1 MALAKTKR
9 FNLSQMNMLETHAT
23 LTEILH
29 GLESIDQKA
38 KANQKYLT
46 AYLEFEKS
54 GATSYLRRAQERLE
68 KKGFNVG
75 FAGTFSGGKSTLI
88 NAVLREPGLLA
99 AEAGECTM
107 SITTVAAPPE
117 GHTEEVVIKYYS
129 ESDALQYVLSNKRYQ
144 AATDKHSDILGDE
157 FNTAAAREVLKA
169 TINDLNAG
177 EPEDKQKARELDEFV
192 EALVKYADRLN
203 GTYRDSLE
211 NAYMYLT
218 VDKDSRGMGHLL
230 CIEQVNIYKN
240 NPLFVEKGVKIVDLP
255 GTDAVNDRQIELTHN
270 YLREADAVILVVEPR
285 GFAKAHTVIV
295 EIFGKQFHQSRD
307 KIYIAVNK
315 FDTLK
320 TMDLEKDK
328 IERLYTQFLDVIQSM
343 KLDPERL
350 YFTDGLF
357 VELKTKKERG
367 LGLNSAEE
375 AEFNQ
380 QVETLKDMTRILDE
394 QEKVGL
400 KPVIVD
406 LIRKV
411 VDDGGVSTFRDNLM
425 GYLERDIQVNRLREI
440 YQDLANA
447 NHAVDG
453 LLAPEKGRIQEIVAN
468 IKSQAKQINEFLE
481 KLEEEFIDTVAQT
494 KEALQP
500 ALGQALDSARSKFL
514 SFVEKKVKDVN
525 FQRIK
530 AKLNIPAPR
539 RLKQEVI
546 QMLKDDFS
554 KQFGDMVQAFTV
566 QPVYDRIAGHIAE
579 SKIPKVLDEFAKTLG
594 IDYTT
599 KLDSCISN
607 FLASLKVSSQMRALE
622 EAWNLEEM
630 ALDPG
635 ADVTWTKQ
643 VEETFRKD
651 LIAIFTDRFSAYIG
665 RLNKILWRY
674 HSAVIDSLVTDF
686 QNLTNDL
693 QRDLKG
699 APDNISLPMNI
710 FADVDDE
717 EQKKDFVLADI
728 FKVADSVGQNFTKL
742 SEYFELLETNR

>member
-1 MALAKTKR
+1 
-9 FNLSQMNMLETHAT
+9 THAT

-38 KANQKYLT
+38 KANQKYLRS
-46 AYLEFEKS
+46 YLDFEKS
-54 GATSYLRRAQERLE
+54 GASSYLRRAQERLE

-88 NAVLREPGLLA
+88 NAVLMEPGLLA

-117 GHTEEVVIKYYS
+117 GHSEEVVIKYYS

-144 AATDKHSDILGDE
+144 AATDKHSDIIGDE
-157 FNTAAAREVLKA
+157 FNLAAAREVVKA
-169 TINDLNAG
+169 TIGDLNAG
-177 EPEDKQKARELDEFV
+177 EPEEKQKARELDEFL
-192 EALVKYADRLN
+192 EALTKYADRLN
-203 GTYRDSLE
+203 GTYRDSLS
-211 NAYMYLT
+211 NAHLYLT
-218 VDKDSRGMGHLL
+218 VDKDTRGMGHLL
-230 CIEQVNIYKN
+230 CIEQVNIFKN
-240 NPLFVEKGVKIVDLP
+240 NPLFVEKGVRIVDLP

-295 EIFGKQFHQSRD
+295 EIFGKQFHQARD
-307 KIYIAVNK
+307 KVYIAVNK

-343 KLDPERL
+343 KLDPDRL
-350 YFTDGLF
+350 YFMDGLY

-367 LGLNSAEE
+367 LGLTAAEDSE
-375 AEFNQ
+375 YNQ
-380 QVETLKDMTRILDE
+380 QVETLKDMTRLLDE

-406 LIRKV
+406 LIQRCVK
-411 VDDGGVSTFRDNLM
+411 DGGVVPFRQDLM
-425 GYLERDIQVNRLREI
+425 NYLERDIQVNRLREI

-447 NHAVDG
+447 NRAVHALV
-453 LLAPEKGRIQEIVAN
+453 APEKGRMQEIVAS

-481 KLEEEFIDTVAQT
+481 RLEEEFIDTVAKT

-500 ALGQALDSARSKFL
+500 ALSKALDSARSKFL
-514 SFVEKKVKDVN
+514 NFIEKKVQDVN

-546 QMLKDDFS
+546 EMLKEEFS
-554 KQFGDMVQAFTV
+554 RQFGDMVQSFTV
-566 QPVYDRIAGHIAE
+566 QPVYDRIANHISE

-594 IDYTT
+594 VDYTI
-599 KLDSCISN
+599 KLDTCVSN
-607 FLASLKVSSQMRALE
+607 FQASLKVASQMRALE
-622 EAWNLEEM
+622 EAWSLEEM
-630 ALDPG
+630 VLDPG

-643 VEETFRKD
+643 VEETFRND
-651 LIAIFTDRFSAYIG
+651 LITIFKDRFSAYIG
-665 RLNKILWRY
+665 RLGKILWRY
-674 HSAVIDSLVTDF
+674 HSAVVDSLVNDF
-686 QNLTNDL
+686 QGLTNDL
-693 QRDLKG
+693 QRDLKA

-717 EQKKDFVLADI
+717 EQKKDYVLADI
-728 FKVADSVGQNFTKL
+728 FKVHDSIESNFTKL
-742 SEYFELLETNR
+742 SEYFELLEANR